1 MSYLCGLSSPVLL
14 GVALWLLTEREL
26 PLQVVATEWQ
36 PRGVNMWLLHV
47 AMKIAPVKRQTSPP
61 RWNLSRTDCLH
72 VLLQRISST
81 LVCLSCLQKTC
92 YYSITFYKKKKDK
105 KRLQTV
111 WLRSRVQKAA
121 TNPKELSFG
130 NKMIEFWGLK
140 LQGPLSVIM
149 MTVDLVLIGSDKTQ
163 YLSYGEK

>member
-1 MSYLCGLSSPVLL
+1 MSYLCGLPMPVLL

-26 PLQVVATEWQ
+26 PLQVVAAEWQ
-36 PRGVNMWLLHV
+36 PWGVNMWLLHV
-47 AMKIAPVKRQTSPP
+47 AMTIAPVKRQTSPP
-61 RWNLSRTDCLH
+61 KWNLLRTDCLY
-72 VLLQRISST
+72 VLLQHISST

-92 YYSITFYKKKKDK
+92 YYSITFWKKREK

-121 TNPKELSFG
+121 TKPKELRFG

-140 LQGPLSVIM
+140 LWGPLSVIM